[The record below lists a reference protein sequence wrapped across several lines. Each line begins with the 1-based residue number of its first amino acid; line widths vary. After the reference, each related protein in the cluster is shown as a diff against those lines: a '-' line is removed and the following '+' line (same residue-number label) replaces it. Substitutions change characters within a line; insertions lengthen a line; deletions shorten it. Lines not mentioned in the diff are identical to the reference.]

1 MRERERG
8 AAYWISVLASVIGI
22 CMICISFY
30 YALKLFWGPTL
41 PHNLESGL
49 TKLVV
54 ILTKLVPLALG
65 MTAGG
70 YLLDRGLWGLLKLE
84 GRV

>member
-1 MRERERG
+1 MSEQDKG

-22 CMICISFY
+22 GMICISFY
-30 YALKLFWGPTL
+30 YALKLFWGSML

-49 TKLVV
+49 TKFVA

-70 YLLDRGLWGLLKLE
+70 YLLDRGLWVLLKLK
-84 GRV
+84 GRI